1 MQHRLIYLHLE
12 VIMNGVFFIIA
23 FLTALAI
30 CGVGVA
36 IGEKSLLIF
45 IISIISVF
53 ILMGFGFSLKK
64 KQRERS

>member
-1 MQHRLIYLHLE
+1 
-12 VIMNGVFFIIA
+12 MNGVFFIIA
-23 FLTALAI
+23 FLTALSI

-45 IISIISVF
+45 IISIVSVF

>member
-1 MQHRLIYLHLE
+1 
-12 VIMNGVFFIIA
+12 MNGVFFIIA

-53 ILMGFGFSLKK
+53 ILMGYGFSLKK